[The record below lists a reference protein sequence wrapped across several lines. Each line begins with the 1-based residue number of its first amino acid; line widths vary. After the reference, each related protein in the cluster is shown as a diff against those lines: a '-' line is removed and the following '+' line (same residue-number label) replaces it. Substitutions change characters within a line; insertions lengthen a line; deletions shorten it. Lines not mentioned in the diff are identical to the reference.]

1 MNILIVDKSGNPKNW
16 STIETAVCYY
26 ANDKVVW
33 EIGERVAKL
42 RGGIN
47 AKTAQRSLIEIS
59 SVLGIHGPIVTDK
72 IFENKIHCN
81 IVNRQIL
88 YSRDKNICAYCGYK
102 FDPKKL
108 TIDHILPK
116 SRGGENTWEN
126 CVTSCCFCNRK
137 KDNRTP
143 EEAHMQLIYVP
154 YAPSRYEKM
163 ILRNRKILKDQME
176 FLLAR
181 VPKNS
186 RLFS

>member
-16 STIETAVCYY
+16 STLETAVCYY
-26 ANDKVVW
+26 ANNKVIW
-33 EIGERVAKL
+33 EIGEKVAKF

-47 AKTAQRSLIEIS
+47 SKTSKRSLIEIS
-59 SVLGIHGPIVTDK
+59 SVLGIAGPIINDK
-72 IFENKIHCN
+72 IIENQISSSL
-81 IVNRQIL
+81 VNRQIL
-88 YSRDKNICAYCGYK
+88 YSRDKNICAYCGDK

-108 TIDHILPK
+108 TIDHVLPK
-116 SRGGENTWEN
+116 SRGGENTWSN
-126 CVTSCCFCNRK
+126 CVTSCCVCNHK
-137 KDNRTP
+137 KGGRTP
-143 EEAHMQLIYVP
+143 EEAKMQLIYVP